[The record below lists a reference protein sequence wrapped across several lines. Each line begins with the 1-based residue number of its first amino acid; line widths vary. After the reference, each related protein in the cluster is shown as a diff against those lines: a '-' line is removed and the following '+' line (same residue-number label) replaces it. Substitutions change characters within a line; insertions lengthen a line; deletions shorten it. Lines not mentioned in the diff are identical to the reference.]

1 MKKFNKRIRLNGQTS
16 LIHTRADLNEL
27 MKFCNM
33 LAQIVDELIDENI
46 KLSCALEKSQE
57 AIEEWNRRANDDR
70 TH

>member
-33 LAQIVDELIDENI
+33 LAQIADELIDENI
-46 KLSCALEKSQE
+46 KLSCAVEKNRE
-57 AIEEWNRRANDDR
+57 AIEEWNRRAKGDR
-70 TH
+70 

>member
-27 MKFCNM
+27 VKFCNM

-46 KLSCALEKSQE
+46 KLSCALERINRSMKQE
-57 AIEEWNRRANDDR
+57 SER
-70 TH
+70 